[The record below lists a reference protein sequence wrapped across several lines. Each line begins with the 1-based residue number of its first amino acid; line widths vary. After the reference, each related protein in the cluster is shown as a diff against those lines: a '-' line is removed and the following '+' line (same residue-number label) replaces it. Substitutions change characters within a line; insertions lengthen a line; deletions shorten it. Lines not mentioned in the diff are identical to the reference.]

1 MKRQVR
7 LGVFETNSSMTHA
20 LTMCTD
26 SEYRKWVDG
35 EVYWEKWNDG
45 FESVKEVDNELDKD
59 NFKSD
64 YYDSYEEMR
73 ASKGYL
79 TYNEFNDYDY
89 VPFETF
95 EETYTTP
102 SRDVVHAFGY
112 YGHD

>member
-26 SEYRKWVDG
+26 SEYSKWLDG
-35 EVYWEKWNDG
+35 ELYWVRWDDCFK
-45 FESVKEVDNELDKD
+45 SVTEVDNELDKD

-64 YYDSYEEMR
+64 YYDDYDEMR
-73 ASKGYL
+73 MSEGYY
-79 TYNEFNDYDY
+79 TYDDFCDDYDFY
-89 VPFETF
+89 TYHD
-95 EETYTTP
+95 TYTTP
-102 SRDVVHAFGY
+102 SGETVHAFGF

>member
-26 SEYRKWVDG
+26 SEYQKWIDG
-35 EVYWEKWNDG
+35 ELYWVIWDDS
-45 FESVKEVDNELDKD
+45 FESVTEVDNELDKD

-73 ASKGYL
+73 RSEGYY
-79 TYNEFNDYDY
+79 TYDDFCDDYDFY
-89 VPFETF
+89 TYHD
-95 EETYTTP
+95 TYTTP
-102 SRDVVHAFGY
+102 SGETVHAFGFY
-112 YGHD
+112 HD